1 VRWPRKLSSRLLM
14 ANLAVLAAGT
24 LAFAVTFRLLAPEIF
39 GRRVNAGGPPEDRGQ
54 GAGPGGTGLIETFND
69 SVDIALLVSLGVG
82 IIVAA
87 VIAWLVAQWLADPID
102 EIRTTTRA
110 IAEGNYGER
119 ASGGDVEELDA
130 LANDVN
136 QLAEKLA
143 QTEQKRA
150 RLLSDVTHEMRTPL
164 ASIDGFVEG
173 AVDGVFTTQEMYE
186 AVTDET
192 RRMVRLVEDLSVLSK
207 TSESALALELA
218 PVNLGDLATAT
229 VERLRPRFTDHEA
242 TITTVIGSDPVVSAD
257 AGRLDQILT
266 NLITNA
272 LGHINDGGSVT
283 VTVDQNGDAASIT
296 VTDDGGGIDPDDI
309 DHVFDRFFRGA
320 DSHRRSGTGLGL
332 SVASGIAR
340 AHGGMLTVTSLGP
353 GQGATFVLTVPVTD
367 SSGQAL

>member
-1 VRWPRKLSSRLLM
+1 M
-14 ANLAVLAAGT
+14 ANLAVLAAGA
-24 LAFAVTFRLLAPEIF
+24 LSFAVTFRLLAPEIF
-39 GRRVNAGGPPEDRGQ
+39 GRRVDASGPPEGRGP
-54 GAGPGGTGLIETFND
+54 GAGQGGTGLIDTFND

-110 IAEGNYGER
+110 IADGNYEQR

-130 LANDVN
+130 LAHDVN

-143 QTEQKRA
+143 TTEQRRA

-192 RRMVRLVEDLSVLSK
+192 GRIVRLVEDLSVLSK
-207 TSESALALELA
+207 TSEGALALQVGPVHLAELA
-218 PVNLGDLATAT
+218 TETTD
-229 VERLRPRFTDHEA
+229 RLRPRFSERYAAID
-242 TITTVIGSDPVVSAD
+242 VRVDGDPVVSGD
-257 AGRLDQILT
+257 AGRLDQVLT
-266 NLITNA
+266 NLLTNA
-272 LGHINDGGSVT
+272 LGHIDDGGAVAVT
-283 VTVDQNGDAASIT
+283 VSSAGTDGVIA
-296 VTDDGGGIDPDDI
+296 VTDDGSGIAPDDI

-332 SVASGIAR
+332 SVARGIVAAHSGT
-340 AHGGMLTVTSLGP
+340 LTADSAGI
-353 GQGATFVLTVPVTD
+353 GQGATFTVSLPV
-367 SSGQAL
+367 SIE